1 MFKFWIIKE
10 TMPLLITLAIIA
22 ALVIG
27 CLVWVFIESIR
38 DKFRKKPNAALSGGK
53 AVRSNTLLG
62 SGLNGSKRGVNWCIG
77 CGHHNAPDAATCDLC
92 GRGQK

>member
-1 MFKFWIIKE
+1 MSTWEMFKFWIIKE

-38 DKFRKKPNAALSGGK
+38 DKFRKKPNTSDHRCSPGAS
-53 AVRSNTLLG
+53 VTNTER
-62 SGLNGSKRGVNWCIG
+62 NQAK
-77 CGHHNAPDAATCDLC
+77 
-92 GRGQK
+92 